1 MPLLRT
7 ELSAMDAGAAL
18 PAQHDTEVF
27 SSDAQVLPS
36 TANAKDGTI
45 DVVWYSGAAVPRVDR
60 ATGEPYMLQLDMQGC
75 RFARLNNGAPV
86 FDTHFTGDDFKSLM
100 AGKVG

>member
-7 ELSAMDAGAAL
+7 EIPPASTGAL
-18 PAQHDTEVF
+18 PTQHDAEIF
-27 SSDAQVLPS
+27 SADAQVLPS

-60 ATGEPYMLQLDMQGC
+60 ATG
-75 RFARLNNGAPV
+75 
-86 FDTHFTGDDFKSLM
+86 
-100 AGKVG
+100 